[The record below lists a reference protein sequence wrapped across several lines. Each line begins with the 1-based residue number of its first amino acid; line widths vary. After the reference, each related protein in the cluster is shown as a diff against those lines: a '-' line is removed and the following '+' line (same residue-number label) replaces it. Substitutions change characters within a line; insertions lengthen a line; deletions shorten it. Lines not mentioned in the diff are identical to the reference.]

1 MGLRMTWKALLVNQR
16 TMSVQVETTGL
27 TTLSPTQGSTDENL
41 SRRRGTKRDRLRAGL
56 VSLLPS
62 SKSSCVQSPE
72 MSHSARVSQTPAAG
86 STARL

>member
-41 SRRRGTKRDRLRAGL
+41 SRRRGTKRDRLREGL
-56 VSLLPS
+56 VTS